1 MAINKTKKADL
12 VSKSKRIFEIS
23 LIISLALLIAA
34 FKFFPD
40 IEKLK
45 LKKEDP
51 PIIIDITDVLPTQQD
66 RVVPPPP
73 KPPIPI
79 ESPSA
84 EVLEDIEIGDTEIDI
99 TEQISPP
106 PPPPVEDRKIVEK
119 EEIFFVVAEDM
130 PEPIGGLSEIQ
141 KKIKYPELAIKAG
154 IEGRVIINAFVDEF
168 GVVNRAKIF
177 KGIQSSF
184 ITAASD
190 ALLKTKFKPGLQRG
204 KPVKVQ
210 VKVPVFFKL
219 Q

>member
-177 KGIQSSF
+177 KGIGGGCDES
-184 ITAASD
+184 ALD